1 MGEPLGGEVIENAR
15 TQMRSFGL
23 ENTELVVRQ
32 ANTEDKID
40 VASLQQSYKELLEEK
55 NRRIGEMASQLKR
68 YRMTNVEV
76 DDISREVGAMMENIG
91 AISLTKGIT
100 FDVKGTP
107 GDTTLVCVVT
117 PKDPAVPIDR
127 ETLSRWLK
135 IRTKVENVKLFVE
148 P

>member
-1 MGEPLGGEVIENAR
+1 M
-15 TQMRSFGL
+15 
-23 ENTELVVRQ
+23 
-32 ANTEDKID
+32 
-40 VASLQQSYKELLEEK
+40 
-55 NRRIGEMASQLKR
+55 
-68 YRMTNVEV
+68 
-76 DDISREVGAMMENIG
+76 
-91 AISLTKGIT
+91 
-100 FDVKGTP
+100 KGTP

>member
-1 MGEPLGGEVIENAR
+1 
-15 TQMRSFGL
+15 MRSFGL

-68 YRMTNVEV
+68 YRVTNGEV

>member
-1 MGEPLGGEVIENAR
+1 M
-15 TQMRSFGL
+15 
-23 ENTELVVRQ
+23 
-32 ANTEDKID
+32 
-40 VASLQQSYKELLEEK
+40 LEEK

-68 YRMTNVEV
+68 YRVTNVEV

>member
-40 VASLQQSYKELLEEK
+40 VASLQQSYTELLEET

-68 YRMTNVEV
+68 YRVTNVEV

>member
-1 MGEPLGGEVIENAR
+1 M
-15 TQMRSFGL
+15 
-23 ENTELVVRQ
+23 
-32 ANTEDKID
+32 
-40 VASLQQSYKELLEEK
+40 ASLQQSYKELLEEK

-68 YRMTNVEV
+68 YRVTNVEV